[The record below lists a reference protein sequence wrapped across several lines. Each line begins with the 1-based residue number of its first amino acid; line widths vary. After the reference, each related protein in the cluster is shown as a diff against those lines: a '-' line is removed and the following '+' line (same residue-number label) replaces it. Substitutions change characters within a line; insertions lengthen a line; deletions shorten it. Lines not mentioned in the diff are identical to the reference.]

1 MTRDP
6 AGDLIFPAQRPG
18 AEARSASP
26 REIGPEE
33 FCRLLLARRSIDRVQ
48 HGVPR
53 GYRGLRDARTGQTW
67 LVREDALLAAS

>member
-18 AEARSASP
+18 PEAGSVLS
-26 REIGPEE
+26 REVGPEE
-33 FCRLLLARRSIDRVQ
+33 YCQLLLARRSIDRLQ

-67 LVREDALLAAS
+67 LVREDALLPAS